1 MPSAPPAS
9 VGIPLDQVDTP
20 ALVLDLGALEGNIAR
35 MADAVR
41 KSGVRLRPHA
51 KSHKCAE
58 IARRQI
64 AAGAVGV
71 CCQKVSEA
79 EALVAGGV
87 ADVLVTNEIVGARK
101 VERLGVLVQPEE
113 VHTPDG
119 AH

>member
-1 MPSAPPAS
+1 MPLPPPAS
-9 VGIPLDQVDTP
+9 VGNPLDQIDTP
-20 ALVLDLGALEGNIAR
+20 ALVLDLGALESNIAL
-35 MADAVR
+35 MADTVR

-71 CCQKVSEA
+71 CCQKASEA

-87 ADVLVTNEIVGARK
+87 ADVPRD
-101 VERLGVLVQPEE
+101 ERDRRAAE
-113 VHTPDG
+113 DG
-119 AH
+119 APRAPRARSESGRA